1 MGSGVSNRRKLNLAT
16 LARVTG
22 ADLQRTYGGQVT
34 REQLDQANADAVR
47 RNMRTM
53 EDRPGHVP
61 QRLLDDLADIAGRH
75 AAEENADRVI
85 AAQSTRGDP
94 PAARTARKPA
104 ET

>member
-1 MGSGVSNRRKLNLAT
+1 MSNRRKIDLAKLAQALGRQLN
-16 LARVTG
+16 
-22 ADLQRTYGGQVT
+22 
-34 REQLDQANADAVR
+34 REQLAEQHRTAILRSVR
-47 RNMRTM
+47 AM

>member
-1 MGSGVSNRRKLNLAT
+1 MSNRRKINLAK
-16 LARVTG
+16 LARVLG
-22 ADLQRTYGGQVT
+22 RDLQRTYGDNVNH
-34 REQLDQANADAVR
+34 EQLAEQHRTAILRSVR
-47 RNMRTM
+47 AM